1 MLIALLASTF
11 VLGQSAAPVRRPSD
25 PRIFEI
31 RTYFA
36 APGRLDDLNARFRNH
51 TCNLFRKHGMTNIG
65 YWTPI
70 ANEQERL
77 IYVLAFPD
85 AAAREKAWAEFG
97 ADPEWKKVVAETEAQ
112 GRIVTRVT
120 SVLLKASDFSPRI
133 GRSFAAEPR
142 VFELRTY
149 TAAAGKLEALLSRF
163 RDHTVGLFR
172 KAGFGQVA
180 YWQPIDTAAGADDTL
195 VYILA
200 HKSEDAARKG
210 WERFSQ
216 MPEWQKVRAES
227 EKDGPLLAR
236 SPESIM
242 MRATDYSTIR

>member
-1 MLIALLASTF
+1 MLFALCAS
-11 VLGQSAAPVRRPSD
+11 VMAMGQVAAPARPPAD
-25 PRIFEI
+25 PRLFEI

-36 APGRLDDLNARFRNH
+36 APGRLDDLNARFRNY
-51 TCNLFRKHGMTNIG
+51 TCNLFRKHGITNVG
-65 YWTPI
+65 YWVPI

-85 AAAREKAWAEFG
+85 AAARDKAWAEFG
-97 ADPEWKKVVAETEAQ
+97 ADPEWKRVVAETEAQ
-112 GRIVTRVT
+112 GRLVTRIT
-120 SVLLKASDFSPRI
+120 SVLLKASDFSPKV
-133 GRSFAAEPR
+133 GRSFTAEPR

-149 TAAAGKLEALLSRF
+149 TAAEGKLDALLARF
-163 RDHTVGLFR
+163 RDHTVGLFK
-172 KAGFGQVA
+172 KAGFGQIA
-180 YWQPIDTAAGADDTL
+180 YWQPIDPVAGANDTL

-200 HKSEDAARKG
+200 HKSEESARKG
-210 WERFSQ
+210 WEKFGK

-236 SPESIM
+236 SPESVM